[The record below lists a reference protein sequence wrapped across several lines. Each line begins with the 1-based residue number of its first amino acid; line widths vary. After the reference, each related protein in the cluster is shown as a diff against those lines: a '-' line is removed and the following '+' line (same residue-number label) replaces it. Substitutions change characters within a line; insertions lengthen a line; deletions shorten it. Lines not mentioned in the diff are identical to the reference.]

1 MFVKVANI
9 LNLYPMVHSGTFHAY
24 GFAPF
29 SRGEKRLFSR
39 VFGRFVNDPMSHSK
53 AYRCRVTPKENSRD
67 IEIVEIQ
74 NRVEIE
80 HHAIHDLDSP
90 LRLELNVH
98 WMLTEC
104 SLNVH

>member
-39 VFGRFVNDPMSHSK
+39 VFGRFVNDPMSHSR
-53 AYRCRVTPKENSRD
+53 AYRCRVSTV
-67 IEIVEIQ
+67 I
-74 NRVEIE
+74 
-80 HHAIHDLDSP
+80 
-90 LRLELNVH
+90 LRFSVH
-98 WMLTEC
+98 F
-104 SLNVH
+104 SLSLVYYIRILCQESIS

>member
-53 AYRCRVTPKENSRD
+53 AYRCRVTSTSHRIKFMYN
-67 IEIVEIQ
+67 IFTFATVFVQ
-74 NRVEIE
+74 Y
-80 HHAIHDLDSP
+80 
-90 LRLELNVH
+90 LRA
-98 WMLTEC
+98 
-104 SLNVH
+104 